1 GVTRKALN
9 KHLRG
14 TGLWFPVD
22 PGADASLCGMAATGA
37 SGTNAVR
44 YGTMRPN
51 VLNLRVVLPDGRLL
65 HTAGPGR
72 QPRKRAA
79 GYDLT
84 SLFVGSEGT
93 LGFLTQ
99 ATLRLH
105 PLPEATAV
113 TIASFPG
120 VGAAVACTVQVLQAA
135 VPVARIGECPQPEV
149 GLGVQVPV
157 LELNTASSH
166 PEFLDEVMADACGR
180 FSRMGLPVA
189 ATLLLELHGSR
200 RSLAEQQQQMEE
212 IVRQNG
218 GSSLAWAEGLEERE
232 QLWSMRHNAW
242 YAALALRPGCQVRH
256 KHGDDGSSA
265 HGALS
270 ATALPS
276 LAQGYST
283 DVCVPISRL
292 PDVVVETKQDLQA
305 SSLTGP
311 MVGHVGDGNF
321 HCILV
326 FNSQDPEEAQ
336 RIHAFTQRLGRRALA
351 AGGTC
356 TGEHGVGLGKRA
368 LLQEELG
375 QEGLDTLRSIKA
387 ALDPHN
393 LMNPGK
399 VL

>member
-1 GVTRKALN
+1 MDAIAELSLEDFTVAVEPGVTRKALN
-9 KHLRG
+9 RHLHG

-105 PLPEATAV
+105 PLPEAAAV
-113 TIASFPG
+113 TVASFPS
-120 VGAAVACTVQVLQAA
+120 VRAAVACTVQVLQAA
-135 VPVARIGECPQPEV
+135 VPVARI
-149 GLGVQVPV
+149 
-157 LELNTASSH
+157 
-166 PEFLDEVMADACGR
+166 EFLDEVMVGAC
-180 FSRMGLPVA
+180 SRYSKMELPVT

-200 RSLAEQQQQMEE
+200 NGLAEQQQQAEE
-212 IVRQNG
+212 IVRLNG
-218 GSSLAWAEGLEERE
+218 GSGLAWAEEPEERGR
-232 QLWSMRHNAW
+232 LWAMRHDAW
-242 YAALALRPGCQVRH
+242 YAALALRPGC
-256 KHGDDGSSA
+256 
-265 HGALS
+265 
-270 ATALPS
+270 
-276 LAQGYST
+276 QGYST

-292 PDVVVETKQDLQA
+292 PEVVVETKRDLQD
-305 SSLTGP
+305 SGLTGP

-321 HCILV
+321 HCILI
-326 FNSQDPEEAQ
+326 FDTQDPEET
-336 RIHAFTQRLGRRALA
+336 RRVHAFTQRLGRR
-351 AGGTC
+351 
-356 TGEHGVGLGKRA
+356 TGNWA
-368 LLQEELG
+368 WSISLLR
-375 QEGLDTLRSIKA
+375 RS
-387 ALDPHN
+387 
-393 LMNPGK
+393 
-399 VL
+399 

>member
-1 GVTRKALN
+1 MWEWTPSSPAS
-9 KHLRG
+9 
-14 TGLWFPVD
+14 PVHPLLAD

-65 HTAGPGR
+65 HTAGAGR

-113 TIASFPG
+113 TIASFPS

-135 VPVARIGECPQPEV
+135 VPVARI
-149 GLGVQVPV
+149 
-157 LELNTASSH
+157 
-166 PEFLDEVMADACGR
+166 EFLDEVMADACGR
-180 FSRMGLPVA
+180 FSGMGLPVA

-200 RSLAEQQQQMEE
+200 RSLAEQEQQTEE

-218 GSSLAWAEGLEERE
+218 GSGLAWAEGLEERE
-232 QLWSMRHNAW
+232 QLWAMRHNAW
-242 YAALALRPGCQVRH
+242 YAALALRPGC
-256 KHGDDGSSA
+256 
-265 HGALS
+265 
-270 ATALPS
+270 
-276 LAQGYST
+276 QGYST

-375 QEGLDTLRSIKA
+375 PEGLDTLRSIKA